1 LAKALSLYAVVQ
13 GPVTPGEKGTFPL
26 SLQNNELLTQQ
37 SVFQH
42 QFRFAAGEV
51 PGRAYSQG
59 TVAVVG
65 ARPLAQAL
73 LGAAA
78 E

>member
-13 GPVTPGEKGTFPL
+13 GPVTPGEKGTFHL
-26 SLQNNELLTQQ
+26 SLQNDESLTQKG
-37 SVFQH
+37 VFQH

-59 TVAVVG
+59 IVAVVG
-65 ARPLAQAL
+65 ACPLAQAL
-73 LGAAA
+73 FGPAA